1 MASPNEKGNALEYGV
16 HCIEE
21 AMHRNVPGLKGSN
34 AVIERNKIIVKD
46 GVSHEIDLWVRVNPE
61 TICETSHVLECKN
74 WNRPVGTDEVF
85 KLAGKMKALNA
96 ASGTIIARE
105 FTSDAE
111 ALAKTERCLSLH
123 CFADNFWSPLDSLQC
138 AATTH
143 AVDNANLT
151 VQFRNPSPDNTT
163 TFDHQTS
170 VCRCGGQITGLQ
182 GFLSPLIDRHI
193 RAIQAHDPRSRL
205 EGEHAG
211 HAQFG
216 YEFDSGEF
224 FINDH
229 EVAHLTVS
237 LDYTV
242 SVRHARIAVK
252 FDVEHRGGFIRMEY
266 PPGTFG
272 HKDVALEIV
281 TKASKP
287 FQKSDA

>member
-1 MASPNEKGNALEYGV
+1 MASPNEKGSALEYAV
-16 HCIEE
+16 HCIE
-21 AMHRNVPGLKGSN
+21 AAIHRNVPGLTGSN
-34 AVIERNKIIVKD
+34 ATIERNKIIVKH

-61 TICETSHVLECKN
+61 TIYETTHILECKN
-74 WNRPVGTDEVF
+74 WQRPVGTDEVF

-96 ASGTIIARE
+96 ASGTIIARK

-111 ALAKTERCLSLH
+111 ALAKTERCLALH
-123 CFADNFWSPLDSLQC
+123 YFADNFWSPLDSLQC

-143 AVDNANLT
+143 AADSANLS
-151 VQFRNPSPDNTT
+151 VQFRNPSPDNPT
-163 TFDHQTS
+163 TFDHRTA
-170 VCRCGGQITGLQ
+170 VCRSGSQVTSLN
-182 GFLSPLIDRHI
+182 GFISPLIDRHVH
-193 RAIQAHDPRSRL
+193 ALQAHDPRYRL

-211 HAQFG
+211 HTQFG
-216 YEFDSGEF
+216 YQFDSGEF

-272 HKDVALEIV
+272 HKEVALEII
-281 TKASKP
+281 TKASRHFPKP
-287 FQKSDA
+287 SQ